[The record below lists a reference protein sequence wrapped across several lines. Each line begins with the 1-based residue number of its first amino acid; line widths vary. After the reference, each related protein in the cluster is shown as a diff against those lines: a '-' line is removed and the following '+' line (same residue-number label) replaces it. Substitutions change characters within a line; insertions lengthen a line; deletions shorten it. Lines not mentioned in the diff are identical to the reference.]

1 MPLLNTPRTH
11 QDAGSPQQQGE
22 DNDKNLRMYED
33 AAIDFSRY
41 NVVILAYSQGIFS
54 KSPYTT
60 EPNIVG
66 VENENIMLP
75 YHKVQ

>member
-1 MPLLNTPRTH
+1 MPLFNTPRTH

-22 DNDKNLRMYED
+22 YNNKNIRMYED

-41 NVVILAYSQGIFS
+41 NVFILACSQGIFS

-66 VENENIMLP
+66 VENEHIMLP
-75 YHKVQ
+75 HYKVK